1 MTTTDGN
8 SLDDRARRSLRPVM
22 RPLLRPLAFIA
33 LAHAR
38 PCAPVREGAA
48 IEEAE
53 LIRPVRLITAGET
66 EDLTARRFV
75 GARRMRSRRS
85 GISPSRSAGRIA
97 DIPVREGARVA
108 EGETIRDAG
117 AG

>member
-33 LAHAR
+33 LATLGLAA
-38 PCAPVREGAA
+38 CQEGAA

-53 LIRPVRLITAGET
+53 LIRPVRLITAAGK
-66 EDLTARRFV
+66 RR
-75 GARRMRSRRS
+75 
-85 GISPSRSAGRIA
+85 I
-97 DIPVREGARVA
+97 
-108 EGETIRDAG
+108 
-117 AG
+117 